1 MVHNICQSQRAG
13 MALGMGVRELPG
25 SVLGLMTGAK
35 LLQVGLCYTGSRDY
49 LVHRECTLG
58 WSPVQVYSHR
68 ERAFQGSGSGQL
80 PAPDCDV
87 TVTLSPTVHVT
98 RHAPSHPDLVTILRI
113 VPRIAREKYAI

>member
-1 MVHNICQSQRAG
+1 MWCTLFANLRAG
-13 MALGMGVRELPG
+13 MALDMGVRELPG

-80 PAPDCDV
+80 LAPDCDV